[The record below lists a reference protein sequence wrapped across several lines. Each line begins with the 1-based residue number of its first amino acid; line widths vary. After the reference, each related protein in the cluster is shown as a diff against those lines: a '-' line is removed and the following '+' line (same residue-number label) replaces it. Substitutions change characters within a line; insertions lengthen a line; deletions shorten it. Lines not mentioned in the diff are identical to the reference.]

1 MAWIATN
8 GNGKEFLFEKNLIE
22 VDMVNMDIGIL
33 HILVLVVV
41 FLYLM
46 AASRSS
52 LEGIYLL
59 LMNQLNLKKNS
70 YERNQIQS

>member
-1 MAWIATN
+1 MAWVATN
-8 GNGKEFLFEKNLIE
+8 ANGKEFLFEKNLIE

-59 LMNQLNLKKNS
+59 LMNQ
-70 YERNQIQS
+70 